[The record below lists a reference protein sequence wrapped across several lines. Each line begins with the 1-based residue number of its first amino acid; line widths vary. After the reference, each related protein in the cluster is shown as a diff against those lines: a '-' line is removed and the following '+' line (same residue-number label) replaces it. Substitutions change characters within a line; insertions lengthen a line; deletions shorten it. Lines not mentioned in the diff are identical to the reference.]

1 MTNNVIDLNEHRSKR
16 NIPTDDF
23 QDFFEKSGLSA
34 ASLSFM
40 QSLIELLYEHGID
53 PQEPETAENMILLS
67 MLFESHIDKMN
78 GEDNVMYEIFNM
90 MRVRCMTDE

>member
-1 MTNNVIDLNEHRSKR
+1 MTDNVIDLQSHRLKKEE
-16 NIPTDDF
+16 NKDDF
-23 QDFFEKSGLSA
+23 QEFFEKSGLSA

-40 QSLIELLYEHGID
+40 QSLIELLYENGID

-78 GEDNVMYEIFNM
+78 GENNSMYEIFNM